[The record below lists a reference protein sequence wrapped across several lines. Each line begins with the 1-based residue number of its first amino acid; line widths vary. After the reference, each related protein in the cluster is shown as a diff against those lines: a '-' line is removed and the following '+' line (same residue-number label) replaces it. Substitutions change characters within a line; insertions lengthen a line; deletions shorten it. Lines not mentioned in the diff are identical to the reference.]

1 MSSQLPS
8 HIKPTIPV
16 APFNVS
22 IPDSEVSDFKTLLK
36 LSKLAPETYE
46 SQHRRLG
53 ITSKFMREA
62 KAQWENEYDW
72 RTTEAKL
79 NSLPQFLATVNE
91 SMKIHFAAV
100 FSEDKDA
107 IPLVLLHGWPGC
119 FYEYYPL
126 IEELRKS
133 TSPSFHI
140 IAPSNPGYCF
150 SDKPPVEKDYTV
162 KDAVDAIATLMT
174 GLGLDGYIAV
184 GADIGSLIARALT
197 AQKACRGCHGAL
209 SPRATPPT
217 ADRTHTIPPHQLAG
231 LKRAKEWVDNGR
243 AYSAMHATRPST
255 IGHVLSSS
263 PLALLAWV
271 GEKILDWTDEDP
283 PIEDVLEKI
292 SLYWFTATY
301 PTSIYAYR
309 EFHESTS
316 EVWLENF
323 KIHKKFGFSWFPH
336 EVVPQPMSWI
346 RQDDAGNGNL
356 IYEGVHEKGG
366 HFPAFEVPVEF
377 AKDIVGYVNALIE
390 IEKDL

>member
-1 MSSQLPS
+1 MSSELPS
-8 HIKPTIPV
+8 YIKPTIPV
-16 APFNVS
+16 VPFSVS

-46 SQHRRLG
+46 SQHRRFG
-53 ITSKFMREA
+53 VTSKFMREA

-72 RTTEAKL
+72 RATEAKL

-107 IPLVLLHGWPGC
+107 IPLILLHGWPGC
-119 FYEYYPL
+119 FYEYYSL

-140 IAPSNPGYCF
+140 IAPSNPGFSF

-162 KDAVDAIATLMT
+162 KDAVDAMATLMT
-174 GLGLDGYIAV
+174 GLGLDGYIAI

-197 AQKACRGCHGAL
+197 AQKACRGL
-209 SPRATPPT
+209 NMYFPRAVPREISPE
-217 ADRTHTIPPHQLAG
+217 IPPHELAG
-231 LKRAKEWVDNGR
+231 LKRAKEWADNGR

-255 IGHVLSSS
+255 IGHVVSSS

-271 GEKILDWTDEDP
+271 GEKIMDWTDEDP
-283 PIEDVLEKI
+283 PIEVLLEMI
-292 SLYWFTATY
+292 SLWWFTSMY
-301 PTSIYAYR
+301 PTTIYAYR
-309 EFHESTS
+309 EFHASTS
-316 EVWLENF
+316 EVWVENF

-366 HFPAFEVPVEF
+366 HFPAFEVPVAF
-377 AKDIVGYVNALIE
+377 AKDILGYVNALIE
-390 IEKDL
+390 AEKDL